1 MKTPL
6 LSILSLALLHVA
18 TAQQKTATTVS
29 PNALYEAGL
38 QAITK
43 GDYDGAQKYL
53 TAAKAARH
61 PLADYQLS
69 ELSKNRGSLV
79 ATKRKIT
86 FGTIKIEKVD
96 FSDAAF
102 EDSIRFLSTKITEVN
117 KDYTPNFVIRDPQNK
132 LQGKNITL
140 QLNNV
145 PASVILDQMLSM
157 VSAKAKFEEHTIV
170 IQPL

>member
-6 LSILSLALLHVA
+6 LSLLSLALLQAA
-18 TAQQKTATTVS
+18 TAQQKTVTTVS
-29 PNALYEAGL
+29 PNALYDAGL
-38 QAITK
+38 HAITK
-43 GDYDGAQKYL
+43 GDYANAQKYL

-61 PLADYQLS
+61 PMADYQLT

-86 FGTIKIEKVD
+86 FGTIKIDKVD
-96 FSDAAF
+96 YTEADFA
-102 EDSIRFLSTKITEVN
+102 DSIKFLATKITEVN
-117 KDYTPNFVIRDPQNK
+117 KDYTPNFVIRDPENK
-132 LQGKNITL
+132 LQGKTVTL

-157 VSAKAKFEEHTIV
+157 ASAKAKFEEHTIV
-170 IQPL
+170 IQPQ